1 MNCIHRFS
9 GVPASVEL
17 ARDARAQGSVQ
28 QHPLSAYAAPRGA
41 CDTPHL
47 FSQMEGEA
55 GRLSG
60 LPGPSEAQLALFS
73 ADPQSSELGPL
84 NLIITQDE
92 FAQSARFFENDSSC
106 APVAVAK

>member
-1 MNCIHRFS
+1 MDSRFS
-9 GVPASVEL
+9 GVPALVEL

-60 LPGPSEAQLALFS
+60 LPGPLEAQLALLS
-73 ADPQSSELGPL
+73 ADPQSSELGPH
-84 NLIITQDE
+84 NLITQDE

-106 APVAVAK
+106 ARRRERKY